1 MDSSYLSPYKNVFR
15 GSSESQR
22 LARINATPYDSFNDS
37 QTSIAST
44 ASQKLVS
51 FFKDK
56 MSGVVSGLKGFF
68 NPQDKPLLSSVVL
81 TNSVTLPYIPPE
93 KLNSISSAIQDTMK
107 KPEYQDKYNFSLNSS
122 MVDSRKSSVQ
132 NVMKYY
138 KDVSVDKVRE
148 KIQRQDSKAL
158 DLSVSCAVKPRPVYS
173 SVNTSINSSRL
184 DLGYDYDLPPCH
196 SHYSRKNDLNVHG
209 KRELRSILHDQNK
222 TAKGNKK
229 VSFVPE
235 LKRVDFPSHRNPLI
249 YQKSSSS
256 IIKYTS
262 SDDEDGTF
270 VDDQKQKKLFANSTK
285 IFIKPQTLNVS
296 VIPTRK
302 LKVNPFQKKIL
313 EKSSQPKSHKI
324 AKKQFPEDFARKF
337 NHENSFGS
345 DNLVNDSKLETDS
358 DESNLHQNTFD
369 HKNFINSLAK
379 KKNQRSG
386 DYDSSSEISEKES
399 PKQQLQSPKNV
410 AQIPLE
416 EDEVDIDADVDREES
431 NYEEEEKQM
440 PVEEPVKKLQEP
452 APVSKPS
459 SLFGNLT
466 AAVATETKPTE
477 NNTPKLG
484 GGLFSNSAPA
494 AETKKET
501 TSEAPKS
508 SLFSFG
514 NNSAST
520 VSAPKETTS
529 SGLFGGNTSTET
541 KAAETPKP
549 TGSLFG
555 SSLFGNNKTEQKP
568 EEPKPAVVETPK
580 ETTAAPIVEAQKPA
594 EEKPAPIT
602 RSDSQVHSIFANLN
616 RSASTISNTNNPFLS
631 AASSQPKPVN
641 FSSLI
646 GGNSAAEN
654 KPAEPI
660 VESQPQNNETTMES
674 NNQPAAEPAAPKLGG
689 FLGLISQNNNQ
700 GSSMFS
706 NTLNTSTSYSW
717 MSTENTEQKSNN
729 LFGGMINQNNNN
741 QSSMFTQNAPVNPF
755 GGSQGGMNF
764 ESGMENNNNNSMFG
778 GNPAFGNNNNSGNP
792 FTGLSRQ
799 GSSMN
804 NGLFGG
810 SSMGGGMFGNSGS
823 GGSMENNPFLSNQNS
838 FGGGSGGFSGGFGGS
853 SGNNFMGSGGGSF
866 GGSAKKGKQKERAF

>member
-1 MDSSYLSPYKNVFR
+1 MDSSSLPPYKNVYR
-15 GSSESQR
+15 ASSESQR

-37 QTSIAST
+37 QASISST
-44 ASQKLVS
+44 ASQKLVG

-56 MSGVVSGLKGFF
+56 MSGVISGLKGFF
-68 NPQDKPLLSSVVL
+68 GPQDKPLLSSLVL
-81 TNSVTLPYIPPE
+81 NSSVTLPNIPLE
-93 KLNSISSAIQDTMK
+93 KLNSISSALQDTMK

-158 DLSVSCAVKPRPVYS
+158 DLSVSCAVKPKAVYS
-173 SVNTSINSSRL
+173 SVNTSLNSSRL
-184 DLGYDYDLPPCH
+184 DLGYDHDLLASH
-196 SHYSRKNDLNVHG
+196 SHFSRKNDLNVHG

-235 LKRVDFPSHRNPLI
+235 LRRVDFPSHRNPLTL
-249 YQKSSSS
+249 QKSSSS

-296 VIPTRK
+296 VVPTKK

-379 KKNQRSG
+379 KKNQRSA
-386 DYDSSSEISEKES
+386 DYDSSSEISEK
-399 PKQQLQSPKNV
+399 QQLESPKNV

-416 EDEVDIDADVDREES
+416 EEDEVDIEADVD

-440 PVEEPVKKLQEP
+440 PAEEPIKKVQEP
-452 APVSKPS
+452 VAKPS
-459 SLFGNLT
+459 GGLFGSLNS
-466 AAVATETKPTE
+466 VAKPTE
-477 NNTPKLG
+477 NSAPPKLS
-484 GGLFSNSAPA
+484 GLFGNSTPA
-494 AETKKET
+494 VTETKKET
-501 TSEAPKS
+501 APEAPKS
-508 SLFSFG
+508 SLFSFS
-514 NNSAST
+514 NNNT
-520 VSAPKETTS
+520 APKETTTS
-529 SGLFGGNTSTET
+529 TTGLGLFGNKTEQKT
-541 KAAETPKP
+541 EEPAKPAVTESPKP

-555 SSLFGNNKTEQKP
+555 SGLFGASNKTEQKT
-568 EEPKPAVVETPK
+568 EEPAKPAVVEAPK
-580 ETTAAPIVEAQKPA
+580 EAAPETA
-594 EEKPAPIT
+594 EKPAPIQ

-616 RSASTISNTNNPFLS
+616 RSASLTPATNNPFLS

-646 GGNSAAEN
+646 GGGNTNTES

-660 VESQPQNNETTMES
+660 VESQNTETTME
-674 NNQPAAEPAAPKLGG
+674 NNNNNIQPVAEPEAPKLGG
-689 FLGLISQNNNQ
+689 FLGLISGNSNQNAF
-700 GSSMFS
+700 SS
-706 NTLNTSTSYSW
+706 TLNTSTNYSW

-729 LFGGMINQNNNN
+729 LFGGMMNQNNNN
-741 QSSMFTQNAPVNPF
+741 QSSMFTQNATVNPF

-764 ESGMENNNNNSMFG
+764 EGGMGDNNNNNNSMFG
-778 GNPAFGNNNNSGNP
+778 GNSSFGNNNNSGGNP
-792 FTGLSRQ
+792 FTGGGGLSRQ

-810 SSMGGGMFGNSGS
+810 SSSMGGGMFGGGNSNNSG
-823 GGSMENNPFLSNQNS
+823 GENNPFLSNQNS
-838 FGGGSGGFSGGFGGS
+838 FGGGSGGFSGGFGGGS
-853 SGNNFMGSGGGSF
+853 SGGNNFMGSGGGSF
-866 GGSAKKGKQKERAF
+866 GGSAKKGKAKERAF